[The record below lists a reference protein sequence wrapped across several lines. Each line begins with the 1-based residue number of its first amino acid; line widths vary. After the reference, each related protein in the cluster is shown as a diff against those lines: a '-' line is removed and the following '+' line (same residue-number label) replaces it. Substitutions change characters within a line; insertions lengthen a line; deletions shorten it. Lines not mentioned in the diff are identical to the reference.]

1 MDILDHFKRLFAYD
15 AWANRESANS
25 LKRADTVSERTRGLF
40 AHIIAAEWLW
50 LERLTDRKSSLPVW
64 PELSLEECEAECIKV
79 SGEMR
84 GFLDSLSLSDLDKQ
98 VFYTNSKGEPWQ
110 SSVAD
115 ILTHVAMHSAYHRGQ
130 IAGQLREAGAGPANT
145 DFIHCAR
152 QGLID

>member
-1 MDILDHFKRLFAYD
+1 
-15 AWANRESANS
+15 
-25 LKRADTVSERTRGLF
+25 
-40 AHIIAAEWLW
+40 
-50 LERLTDRKSSLPVW
+50 LTDRKSGLPIW
-64 PELSLEECEAECIKV
+64 PDLSLEECEAGCIRIAK
-79 SGEMR
+79 EMSR
-84 GFLDSLSLSDLDKQ
+84 FINSLSLTDLDKQ

-130 IAGQLREAGAGPANT
+130 IAGQLRQSGSGPANT